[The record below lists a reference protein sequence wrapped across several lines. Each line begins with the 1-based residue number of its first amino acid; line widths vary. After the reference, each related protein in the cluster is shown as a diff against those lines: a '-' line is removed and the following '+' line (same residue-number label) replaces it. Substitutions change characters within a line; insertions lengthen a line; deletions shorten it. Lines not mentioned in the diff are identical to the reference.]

1 MRYRMR
7 AWSHSILPA
16 TYNSQS
22 ARSSRLAGQDR
33 TGHVNSLKVS
43 FYTMPNRQTIARRT
57 NGTTAWAMTIGVAA
71 LSAAFSLLAQDS
83 AAQERL
89 SAVKQAMAANA
100 QQLRKYRWI
109 ETTQV
114 TLNGEQKP
122 ATQNTCQYGPDGQ
135 VQKTPL
141 GPPPQ
146 PPSGGPLMKRIIEKK
161 QAEMKQYMGEVKSL
175 LALYLPPD
183 PQKMQQS
190 KQAGN
195 LSINPVA
202 NTLNLVFKN
211 YVQSGD
217 QLSLSFDT
225 AAKKISSV
233 NIDTF
238 MGDTRDAVTLQV
250 QMASLPDGTNYA
262 QQTILNATAKN
273 LLVVTSNSNYQI
285 LGGS

>member
-1 MRYRMR
+1 M
-7 AWSHSILPA
+7 I
-16 TYNSQS
+16 
-22 ARSSRLAGQDR
+22 
-33 TGHVNSLKVS
+33 
-43 FYTMPNRQTIARRT
+43 I
-57 NGTTAWAMTIGVAA
+57 GTAA
-71 LSAAFSLLAQDS
+71 LGATFPLLAQDS

-100 QQLRKYRWI
+100 QQLRKYQWI

-122 ATQNTCQYGPDGQ
+122 STQNSCQYGPDGQ

-146 PPSGGPLMKRIIEKK
+146 PPSGGPLKKRIIEKK

-175 LALYLPPD
+175 LAQYLPPD

-202 NTLNLVFKN
+202 NSVNLIFKN

-217 QLSLSFDT
+217 QLTLTFDT
-225 AAKKISSV
+225 AAKKVSSV
-233 NIDTF
+233 NINTF
-238 MGDTRDAVTLQV
+238 MGDAKDAVTLQV

-262 QQTILNATAKN
+262 QQTILNAAAKN
-273 LLVVTSNSNYQI
+273 LLVVTTNSNYQI